1 MEHSKEHVLIHI
13 IAIRLNQQNTNAE
26 ESSAAMP
33 GIVVLALLQIIFIN
47 WTSCNGASL
56 PKWVHRVDSCP
67 DPTNMSQWIHAS
79 KLLNCPHDPSTPEDN
94 LERVY
99 HCMPSS
105 FLNETVE
112 FCGRNVPI
120 DEGYCPIYNYEYRQ
134 NTQPTYFNCISFT
147 SGCPNKTFFSK
158 EAFKHPACLRI
169 ISSSRCYEAQ
179 TNCSYKYTSTAY
191 PLTKD
196 EGTTLETHAT
206 SSSNKVINSES
217 ADSPGLGSSET
228 AVIICVVV
236 VVVLCAVIAL
246 YKGRCLSFK
255 GIRKCRNPNKR
266 TMIKNE
272 EEGFATLE
280 SLIDK
285 CQNEGSSTQETAL
298 DDTNSATNLPNGQMR
313 KYERESY
320 LDRLHKGADKMPQN
334 VLFEML
340 KKDMTIE
347 IVNKIKVV
355 LKDIPDLLESS
366 DDLENIQNPEQM
378 LTHLFKTY
386 VAFHNITFLEGI
398 FLSAKAPKLY
408 DRCIEFCKK
417 RGRGF
422 TYFEERIPSK
432 DHTRTKYVL
441 NCPDIDS
448 YSEKELK
455 KLRAMLVNITGAQF
469 DDILVTGVKTGCV
482 IVTFMIRNCLIP
494 KLRSLYTP
502 EKLAYQWML
511 NLPLKHK
518 IVKVII
524 EDEVIYMSDISTTA
538 DKLIAQAK
546 LCGHVQQSRLES
558 SQTKMKTESPKNND
572 ITSIECEERSEIS
585 IKESDFN
592 RDMAMM
598 EKCAEETQE
607 LKELKDFL
615 ESIGGCITDDT
626 LYSMRTILQ
635 EFMDEKSVKLMDTTK
650 MLSELLDLFKLQY
663 NFSFLEWIFQKCG
676 EYDLVEK
683 CQNFSSEKQFQLECF
698 HTKIIP
704 SPGNQHLELHIM
716 VFELGSFQAEIQK
729 MRLWLADTICAHP
742 GQILMTALEN
752 RPIVVT
758 FRMKDIHADT
768 FLKFLQTDDGQI
780 AASRRRVEKIINNKR
795 VIKIDKALSES
806 NFVHIRLSFRKKP
819 FERLGKTVR
828 DVTSAVL
835 RHTGLSM
842 EGREILIRTIPSKT
856 KRHDDQNDSKSETF
870 LRMNQNSL
878 LENLEPIVMLEKG
891 GIKSLFNTEEINKMK
906 KIESRKERAK
916 FFLDKCHKLSKEE
929 KDWIVTHLKETLPS
943 SEELPSPMELDP
955 LKCWIK
961 DNRETLLDEIDSD
974 FIETT
979 ISHMEDIPCEVY
991 TLCKDRSKGRK
1002 EKANTF
1008 LEFALKKD
1016 DYVLALQKT
1025 LEENKIFFN
1034 ERHTDSQD
1042 TFDS

>member
-1 MEHSKEHVLIHI
+1 M
-13 IAIRLNQQNTNAE
+13 T
-26 ESSAAMP
+26 
-33 GIVVLALLQIIFIN
+33 GIVVLALFQIIFIN
-47 WTSCNGASL
+47 WTICNGASL

-67 DPTNMSQWIHAS
+67 DPTNISQWIHAS

-120 DEGYCPIYNYEYRQ
+120 DEGHCPIYKYEYGQ
-134 NTQPTYFNCISFT
+134 NTRPTYFNCISFT
-147 SGCPNKTFFSK
+147 SGCPNKTFSSK
-158 EAFKHPACLRI
+158 EVFKHPACLRI
-169 ISSSRCYEAQ
+169 ISNLKCYEAQ
-179 TNCSYKYTSTAY
+179 KNCSYKYTSTAY

-206 SSSNKVINSES
+206 SSSNKVVNSES
-217 ADSPGLGSSET
+217 ADSSGLGIPET
-228 AVIICVVV
+228 TVIVVV
-236 VVVLCAVIAL
+236 ICFVLLGVFIFVL
-246 YKGRCLSFK
+246 HKRKCLSFK

-266 TMIKNE
+266 TMVKNE
-272 EEGFATLE
+272 EEDFSTLE
-280 SLIDK
+280 SFIEK
-285 CQNEGSSTQETAL
+285 CQNEGSSTEETAL
-298 DDTNSATNLPNGQMR
+298 DYTNSATNLPNGHNPNIEIEETSPKKLLICNSSANGKMR
-313 KYERESY
+313 NSVRESY
-320 LDRLHKGADKMPQN
+320 LDHLHKGADKMQQN

-347 IVNKIKVV
+347 IVNKIKAL
-355 LKDIPDLLESS
+355 LKGSS

-378 LTHLFKTY
+378 LRYLFKTY
-386 VAFHNITFLEGI
+386 VAFRNITFLEGI

-417 RGRGF
+417 GGRGF

-432 DHTRTKYVL
+432 DHTRAVCVL
-441 NCPDIDS
+441 NCPDIYS

-455 KLRAMLVNITGAQF
+455 KLRAMLVNITDAQF

-546 LCGHVQQSRLES
+546 LCGHVQQSCLES
-558 SQTKMKTESPKNND
+558 SQTKLKTESPKNND
-572 ITSIECEERSEIS
+572 NTSIECEERSEIS

-615 ESIGGCITDDT
+615 EGIGGCITDDT

-635 EFMDEKSVKLMDTTK
+635 EFMDEKSVKLMDTSK
-650 MLSELLDLFKLQY
+650 MLRELLDLFQLQY
-663 NFSFLEWIFQKCG
+663 NFSFLEWIFEKCG
-676 EYDLVEK
+676 ENDLVKK
-683 CQNFSSEKQFQLECF
+683 CQKFSSENQFQLECF
-698 HTKIIP
+698 RTNIVP
-704 SPGNQHLELHIM
+704 RPGDQHLELHIM
-716 VFELGSFQAEIQK
+716 VFELESFQAEIHK
-729 MRLWLADTICAHP
+729 MRLWLAETISSHP

-758 FRMKDIHADT
+758 FMMKERHVDT

-780 AASRRRVEKIINNKR
+780 AASRRRVEKIIINKR

-806 NFVHIRLSFRKKP
+806 NFVHVRLSFRRKP
-819 FERLGKTVR
+819 FERLEKTVR
-828 DVTSAVL
+828 DVTSTVL

-842 EGREILIRTIPSKT
+842 EGREILMRTIPPKT
-856 KRHDDQNDSKSETF
+856 KRHDDQNDSKSEAF
-870 LRMNQNSL
+870 LRMNQTSL
-878 LENLEPIVMLEKG
+878 LENLEPIVMLEKS

-916 FFLDKCHKLSKEE
+916 FFLDKCHKLSREQ
-929 KDWIVTHLKETLPS
+929 KDWIVKHLKDTLPS

-961 DNRETLLDEIDSD
+961 DHRETLLDEIDSD

-979 ISHMEDIPCEVY
+979 ISHIEDVPCEVY

-1025 LEENKIFFN
+1025 LKENNIFFN
-1034 ERHTDSQD
+1034 E
-1042 TFDS
+1042 